1 MKYRLLILDFDG
13 TIADTRKTI
22 VRTFQM
28 TMKKLCLPVQ
38 PEEVCAST
46 IGLTLEGGFAAM
58 FPMLSEEQVNG
69 CAAAYR
75 RIFEE
80 NRKTLSPPVFPGV
93 KETLRTLAERGHIL
107 TIASS
112 RHAAGVIAFLEDFGI
127 RDIFEYV
134 LGAGDVE
141 KAKPDPAPVLKTLE
155 ALDILPENALV
166 IGDMPFDIMMGKGA
180 GTSACGVTYGNSS
193 RRELCE
199 SGADFV
205 IDSFDELLAI
215 A

>member
-1 MKYRLLILDFDG
+1 
-13 TIADTRKTI
+13 
-22 VRTFQM
+22 
-28 TMKKLCLPVQ
+28 
-38 PEEVCAST
+38 
-46 IGLTLEGGFAAM
+46 M